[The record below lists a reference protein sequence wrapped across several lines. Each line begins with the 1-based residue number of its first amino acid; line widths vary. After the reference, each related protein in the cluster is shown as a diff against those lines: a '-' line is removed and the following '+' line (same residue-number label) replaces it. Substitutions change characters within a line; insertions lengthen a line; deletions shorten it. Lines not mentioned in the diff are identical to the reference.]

1 MQSTNIHK
9 SLAKFYDSEV
19 LIVIV
24 GSICMCILMWYG
36 PVLLFRETDYDT
48 IIFTF
53 KSTDVAYALFMD
65 IMSLIGTAS
74 AALMITYIGTCAIWG
89 GSSQEKVASLKKFF
103 SLKSAGWITIDL
115 CLFVAFSIALYQIQF
130 RAYVKLYEGLGIAN
144 IAENSTSYSKIV
156 KVLYAYQ
163 GKYEETARKIRDSTY
178 TRTVYF
184 ILQDDGSVTIT
195 ESKPTAILPKSLDKS
210 IQLSI
215 DKNISK

>member
-24 GSICMCILMWYG
+24 VSICMCILMWYG

-48 IIFTF
+48 VIFTF
-53 KSTDVAYALFMD
+53 KSTDVTYALFMD
-65 IMSLIGTAS
+65 IMSFIGTAS

-89 GSSQEKVASLKKFF
+89 GSSHEKVESLKKFF
-103 SLKSAGWITIDL
+103 SLKSAGWITIVL
-115 CLFVAFSIALYQIQF
+115 CLFVMFSIALYQIQF
-130 RAYVKLYEGLGIAN
+130 QAYVKLYEGLSIAN
-144 IAENSTSYSKIV
+144 LTENSTSYSKIV

-163 GKYEETARKIRDSTY
+163 EKYEETARKIRDSTY